1 MSKYNLQDILNEYV
15 GGGRVGTINIS
26 YRDLQDAMDTI
37 ERQGDFVVRELSGPS
52 GDGKVNRE
60 FEVVYIGN
68 ARRKGKEE
76 GGFTVYDYKF
86 GFDPGSEDHFDEEYD
101 FSIGGNNKKIALI
114 LARDLLGPAVKGYF
128 GDDQKIVNSYTP
140 QMANDVI
147 MSLDRNMDDEGE
159 MTDYAADIEID
170 SIDEEEMSKSDKNKL
185 KKVSSQLKKS
195 VKAHDKQSKT
205 IDSVINEADT
215 SKLTDEEKKELKFHL
230 DQFKKGN
237 IDREDIMNVLDQF
250 GLTEMMDKPDY
261 NEEEE
266 EIIKN
271 IERMNPEVKKKFL
284 RKLADL
290 GKGKLDE
297 IGVVQ
302 DPAIYEAFLT
312 IIGVLGAGAG
322 AAKTAE
328 YLSNNANKV
337 VDWVADN
344 APKYLDKVKDYI
356 SKKVKLAENADQDNA
371 VYELRNIV
379 DQVEEL
385 GDEARQIVRQFFP
398 NEMSR
403 MEGYGVFNL
412 AYSNNRYDTTL
423 GSEVDRLEE
432 GDYDDIDDEDYPMQ
446 ENKEK
451 EDISKILQAQK
462 IIKKVLK
469 DEGGAA
475 GLKPIVAALKGL
487 KIGKDELIKIL
498 KKTVGVVKHQHGDYI
513 IKPIEEVK
521 ESRNLSDYNEDIE
534 KVIKRG
540 IKRINIGSSD
550 EEDVL
555 YYVHNNWMENNI
567 TAEEAMRKISDY
579 LSPLKEGT
587 CGYDRDVKGK
597 KLDGPGGL
605 GERYTKPGLYRKK
618 LKKAPSADKVASKQR
633 MKLPSGMVSYM
644 DFTEQVLEK
653 LTKKHDVGDFVDDFK
668 KSDAKQFK
676 GKSAKKK
683 KEMAVAA
690 YLAKQNEK

>member
-215 SKLTDEEKKELKFHL
+215 SKLTDEEKRELKFHL

-284 RKLADL
+284 RKLAAM
-290 GKGKLDE
+290 GRGKLDE
-297 IGVVQ
+297 GDLFSSEFDRQ
-302 DPAIYEAFLT
+302 ELKAIINDLNKGLILDMPTRRAYKFL
-312 IIGVLGAGAG
+312 VSL
-322 AAKTAE
+322 
-328 YLSNNANKV
+328 L
-337 VDWVADN
+337 DN
-344 APKYLDKVKDYI
+344 EDK
-356 SKKVKLAENADQDNA
+356 
-371 VYELRNIV
+371 
-379 DQVEEL
+379 EEL
-385 GDEARQIVRQFFP
+385 GLNENGHVEEYTDEIA
-398 NEMSR
+398 E
-403 MEGYGVFNL
+403 
-412 AYSNNRYDTTL
+412 A
-423 GSEVDRLEE
+423 
-432 GDYDDIDDEDYPMQ
+432 DIDVDLVRATAAKANNQITNAAGMADFILDVIDQ
-446 ENKEK
+446 IGEK
-451 EDISKILQAQK
+451 EQEGILNNINLKQAINFLQK
-462 IIKKVLK
+462 AKESAGVKKVDESHAMGGVEAELEAGEIGNMDALAEEIGPTGIGISGDQLK
-469 DEGGAA
+469 DLIKLGAIAGVEVYVKDKDGKNVRTVEYTLTNTDFEKDPEMIDLDYIDENEGQE
-475 GLKPIVAALKGL
+475 ALK
-487 KIGKDELIKIL
+487 E
-498 KKTVGVVKHQHGDYI
+498 HFN
-513 IKPIEEVK
+513 
-521 ESRNLSDYNEDIE
+521 RF
-534 KVIKRG
+534 
-540 IKRINIGSSD
+540 
-550 EEDVL
+550 
-555 YYVHNNWMENNI
+555 M
-567 TAEEAMRKISDY
+567 
-579 LSPLKEGT
+579 
-587 CGYDRDVKGK
+587 
-597 KLDGPGGL
+597 
-605 GERYTKPGLYRKK
+605 
-618 LKKAPSADKVASKQR
+618 
-633 MKLPSGMVSYM
+633 
-644 DFTEQVLEK
+644 
-653 LTKKHDVGDFVDDFK
+653 FK
-668 KSDAKQFK
+668 KYS
-676 GKSAKKK
+676 
-683 KEMAVAA
+683 
-690 YLAKQNEK
+690 